1 MAHAAISDCRQVDL
15 IEPVPLGKSGEIG
28 SQSGTVN
35 RICAI
40 ARLSAVDGPGVG
52 SSEPSAYS
60 MRSVQRL
67 RPYSFSAP
75 LPGIS
80 REPAGSRRAA
90 SLNQPVNPVAASSP

>member
-28 SQSGTVN
+28 QPERTVN

-52 SSEPSAYS
+52 LKRAF
-60 MRSVQRL
+60 RVLDAQ
-67 RPYSFSAP
+67 
-75 LPGIS
+75 
-80 REPAGSRRAA
+80 RAA
-90 SLNQPVNPVAASSP
+90 VAPV